1 MYKIILEAH
10 SGIAYLALIA
20 LFVAAVNSFL
30 GLASK
35 RTFKSSDKRIG
46 LFGLIFTHIQLLA
59 GLILYFV
66 SQKGF
71 SMLTSGNAMGNSEL
85 RLTALEHP
93 IINIIAI
100 VLITIG
106 WSKHKKQTTDK
117 GKFKS
122 FAIYYTIGLILVLSR
137 IPWKTWLPGLFN

>member
-20 LFVAAVNSFL
+20 LFVTVINAFL
-30 GLASK
+30 GLSSK
-35 RTFKSSDKRIG
+35 RTFKGSDRKIG
-46 LFGLIFTHIQLLA
+46 LIGLIFTHIQLLA

-71 SMLTSGNAMGNSEL
+71 SMLTSGNAMGNADM

-93 IINIIAI
+93 LINIIA
-100 VLITIG
+100 VALITIG
-106 WSKHKKQTTDK
+106 WSKHKKQIADQ

-122 FAIYYTIGLILVLSR
+122 FAIFYTLGLLLILSR
-137 IPWKTWLPGLFN
+137 IPWGTWLG